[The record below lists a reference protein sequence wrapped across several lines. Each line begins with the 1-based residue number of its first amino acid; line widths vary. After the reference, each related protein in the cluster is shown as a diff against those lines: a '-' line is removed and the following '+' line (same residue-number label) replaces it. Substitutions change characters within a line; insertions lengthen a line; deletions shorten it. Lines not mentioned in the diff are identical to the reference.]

1 MQNADTEQKRIV
13 IIEDNKAVREG
24 FAELIGNVG
33 RYDVASH
40 YSNCEDALRQ
50 LDRDRPHI
58 VLMDIDLP
66 GISGIEGTSRIR
78 KQCPSC
84 IVLIITVHEDSD
96 KVFQS
101 LCAGASG
108 YIVKNSGPAEVLRGI
123 DEALAGGAPMS
134 LHIASM
140 VVRSFKLA
148 ADSPLSE
155 RETQVLQGIAQGKT
169 YTKIAAELF
178 ISKDTV
184 RAHIRNIYQKLEV
197 NCKAD
202 ALRVAGNNRWIGGNG
217 GASS

>member
-1 MQNADTEQKRIV
+1 MKRIT

-24 FAELIGNVG
+24 FALLIASTG
-33 RYDVASH
+33 RYEVTGQ
-40 YSNCEDALRQ
+40 YSTCEEAIRH
-50 LDRDRPHI
+50 LDRDQPVV

-66 GISGIEGTSRIR
+66 GMSGIEGTTRIKR
-78 KQCPSC
+78 HCPDC

-108 YIVKNSGPAEVLRGI
+108 YIVKNSDLDEVLRGI

-140 VVRSFKLA
+140 VVRSFKLSG
-148 ADSPLSE
+148 DSPLSE
-155 RETQVLQGIAQGKT
+155 RETQVLQSIAQGKT

-178 ISKDTV
+178 INKETV
-184 RAHIRNIYQKLEV
+184 RSHIRNIYQKLAV
-197 NCKAD
+197 NSKAE
-202 ALRVAGNNRWIGGNG
+202 ALRVAGSNRWIGCSN
-217 GASS
+217 